1 MARYT
6 ESTCKLCRREGE
18 KLFLKGERCYTSKCA
33 LTKRGY
39 APGQHGQGRKKTSE
53 YGVHLRAKQKTRRYY
68 GVLEKQFRG
77 YFDAAAASKGITG
90 EELLKTLE
98 TRLDNVVYRLN
109 LATSRA
115 EARQLVIHGH
125 YTVNGKKVNIPSY
138 IVKAGDVIAVKDKS
152 KSSEKF
158 KAITEIA
165 GSKVVPSW
173 LEADKENLKG
183 KVVSLPTREEIDLQV
198 NETLIVEFY
207 SK

>member
-39 APGQHGQGRKKTSE
+39 APGQHGQGRKKNSE

-138 IVKAGDVIAVKDKS
+138 IVKAGDVIEVKAAS
-152 KSSEKF
+152 KSSDKF
-158 KAITEIA
+158 KSIVEIA

>member
-39 APGQHGQGRKKTSE
+39 APGQHGQGRKKNSE

-138 IVKAGDVIAVKDKS
+138 IVKAGDVIEVKAAS
-152 KSSEKF
+152 KSSDKF
-158 KAITEIA
+158 KSIVEIV